1 MPTIYPYLAE
11 QELNKAVLTPM
22 FDTLLAYM
30 PDSIILGTGIF
41 GLLTLS
47 APLMFLFLFEL
58 EALFAQRLIAGG
70 AQSVF
75 PSLTAPDTNMK
86 CKEGYY
92 SNATRDRVSLLKLFG
107 ESGSFPV
114 RPLFLISGLFGY
126 LMSSLLAF
134 QEVIRNLDN
143 DFQLRLTLAG
153 AGSVLTLVLLYVY
166 YMKAG
171 CTTFFSGMTTVF
183 FGLVIGAACM
193 ALHKMFFGIESINF
207 LGLPTLVSKAEK
219 GSPLYVCAPT
229 AGQQ

>member
-11 QELNKAVLTPM
+11 QEINKSILTPI

-58 EALFAQRLIAGG
+58 EALFANKLIAG
-70 AQSVF
+70 ASQSIF
-75 PSLTAPDTNMK
+75 PSLTAPDTNQK
-86 CKEGYY
+86 CKSGYY
-92 SNATRDRVSLLKLFG
+92 SNASRDRISLLKLFG
-107 ESGSFPV
+107 ESGSFPT

-126 LMSSLLAF
+126 LLSSLLAF

-153 AGSVLTLVLLYVY
+153 TGSALTLVLLYVY
-166 YMKAG
+166 FMKAG
-171 CTTFFSGMTTVF
+171 CTSFFSGMNTILI
-183 FGLVIGAACM
+183 GLIVGAVGM

-207 LGLPTLVSKAEK
+207 LGLPTLVSKTEK

-229 AGQQ
+229 SAN